1 MGFLAKIEKYIQ
13 FGVWLPFLQL
23 YFIWYDDQKGRSV

>member
-23 YFIWYDDQKGRSV
+23 YFIWYDGQKGRPV

>member
-1 MGFLAKIEKYIQ
+1 MAFLAKIEKYIQ

-23 YFIWYDDQKGRSV
+23 YFIWYDG